1 MRRYYAAVLIV
12 LFWCAVPGLSIV
24 FAQQVSSFQQLQL
37 IVKPGDKIDVIGV
50 DGIRTRGKIESL
62 TPASLRLST
71 KGGFR
76 DFAQKDALEIKQK
89 RSDSLANGALIGAV
103 TGGGIMSAA
112 AIALCSGGECYGEGR
127 QVAGAIVEY
136 TGIGA
141 AIGVGIDAIF
151 KHHQTIYKQP
161 AQNALRN
168 IDVAPLLTS
177 GRKGAAVRFSF

>member
-1 MRRYYAAVLIV
+1 MKRYCAAVLAV
-12 LFWCAVPGLSIV
+12 LFWCAVPGLSTV
-24 FAQQVSSFQQLQL
+24 FAQQVSSFEQMQLL
-37 IVKPGDKIDVIGV
+37 VKPGDKIDVIGM

-62 TPASLRLST
+62 TPASLRIST

-76 DFAQKDALEIKQK
+76 DFGQKDALEIKQT

-103 TGGGIMSAA
+103 SGGAIMGVA
-112 AIALCSGGECYGEGR
+112 AIVLCSGGECDANGG
-127 QVAGAIVEY
+127 QIAGVIVAY

-141 AIGVGIDAIF
+141 AIGIGIDAIF
-151 KHHQTIYKQP
+151 RHHQTIYKQP